1 MIRQNGHQ
9 DHITTFDNQF
19 LFSSLFLMKI
29 TAREHFQKIKNKQ
42 NKTKNDRYK
51 KLDKEELGLKF
62 YLMI

>member
-1 MIRQNGHQ
+1 
-9 DHITTFDNQF
+9 
-19 LFSSLFLMKI
+19 MKI